1 MKKFKIS
8 VIGLGF
14 VGLSLAVINAKKG
27 FETIGI
33 DSDKGKLKNLQ
44 NGKTDFYEP
53 NLSKFLKES
62 LKGNKISFTEDFNNV
77 LKTDITFIT
86 VGTPSTKDG
95 RIDLTSLNKVISDL
109 YNILKNKATNHLI
122 VIKSTVVPTTTSKIV
137 LKKLK
142 NLKNVG
148 VVVNPEFLREG
159 NALNDLIKP
168 HLIVIGCDNDKDCK
182 TLEKYY
188 KQFYKI
194 MPELLK
200 TDNTTAEMIKY
211 SNNAF
216 LATKISFINSIA
228 NICQKLPLVDVNTI
242 AYAIGKDS
250 RIGSQ
255 FLQAGPGFGG
265 SCLPKDLSALIKFTE
280 KFHDLNGFFKAVE
293 NVNQLQLN
301 QVIQMLKTMK
311 LLDSKKVISVLGLAF
326 KKNTDDLREA
336 ISIKLVKSLLKKGIQ
351 LRVHDPMAMDNFK
364 KFFNNKISYC
374 KKIDDCLK
382 GANCCVILTEWDE
395 YKKLNTNVF
404 RKNMKE
410 LNIIDTRRILDP
422 TKFTDFNF
430 KAIGLGP
437 QKIIKKI

>member
-1 MKKFKIS
+1 MIKPKIS

-14 VGLSLAVINAKKG
+14 VGLTLAVINAKEG

-33 DSDKGKLKNLQ
+33 DSDKGKLKNLRK
-44 NGKTDFYEP
+44 GKTDFYEP
-53 NLSKFLKES
+53 NLSKYLKES
-62 LKGNKISFTEDFNNV
+62 MKGNKISFTEDFKNI

-95 RIDLTSLNKVISDL
+95 EIDLTSLNKVISNL
-109 YNILKNKATNHLI
+109 YSILKNKSTNHLI

-137 LKKLK
+137 LPKLK

-148 VVVNPEFLREG
+148 IVVNPEFLREG

-188 KQFYKI
+188 KQFYKT

-211 SNNAF
+211 ANNAF
-216 LATKISFINSIA
+216 LATKISFINTIA

-242 AYAIGKDS
+242 AYAIGKDP

-280 KFHDLNGFFKAVE
+280 KFHDLNSFFKAVE
-293 NVNQLQLN
+293 NVNQLQLS
-301 QVIQMLKTMK
+301 QVTQMLKSMK
-311 LLDSKKVISVLGLAF
+311 LLNSKKTISILGLAF

-336 ISIKLVKSLLKKGIQ
+336 VSIKLVKNLLKKGIHVK
-351 LRVHDPMAMDNFK
+351 VHDPMAMDNFK
-364 KFFNNKISYC
+364 KIFKDKISYC

-382 GANCCVILTEWDE
+382 GVNG
-395 YKKLNTNVF
+395 
-404 RKNMKE
+404 M
-410 LNIIDTRRILDP
+410 
-422 TKFTDFNF
+422 
-430 KAIGLGP
+430 
-437 QKIIKKI
+437 IIKN

>member
-14 VGLSLAVINAKKG
+14 VGLTLAVINAKKG

-53 NLSKFLKES
+53 NLSKYLKES
-62 LKGNKISFTEDFNNV
+62 LKGNKISFTGDFNNV

-95 RIDLTSLNKVISDL
+95 QIDLTSLKKVTSNL
-109 YNILKNKATNHLI
+109 YNVLKNKSENHLV
-122 VIKSTVVPTTTSKIV
+122 VIKSTVIPTTTSQII

-182 TLEKYY
+182 TLERYY
-188 KQFYKI
+188 KQFYKT
-194 MPELLK
+194 MPVLLK
-200 TDNTTAEMIKY
+200 TDNNTAEMIKY
-211 SNNAF
+211 ANNAF

-242 AYAIGKDS
+242 AYAIGKDP

-265 SCLPKDLSALIKFTE
+265 SCLPKDLAALIKFTN
-280 KFHDLNGFFKAVE
+280 KFHDLNNFFKAVE
-293 NVNQLQLN
+293 NVNQLQLS
-301 QVIQMLKTMK
+301 QVSQMLKKMN
-311 LLDSKKVISVLGLAF
+311 LLDSKKVIAILGLAF

-336 ISIKLVKSLLKKGIQ
+336 ISVKLVKNLLKKRIQ
-351 LRVHDPMAMDNFK
+351 LRVHDPMATENFK
-364 KFFNNKISYC
+364 KIFNDKISYC
-374 KKIDDCLK
+374 KKIEDCLK
-382 GANCCVILTEWDE
+382 DANCCVILTEWDD
-395 YKKLNTNVF
+395 YKKLKANVF

-410 LNIIDTRRILDP
+410 LNIIDTRRIFDP
-422 TKFTDFNF
+422 TKFTEFNF
-430 KAIGLGP
+430 EAIGLGP
-437 QKIIKKI
+437 RKGY

>member
-1 MKKFKIS
+1 MKKPKIS

-14 VGLSLAVINAKKG
+14 VGLTLAVMNAKEG

-33 DSDKGKLKNLQ
+33 DSDKRKLKNLRG
-44 NGKTDFYEP
+44 GKTDFFEP
-53 NLSKFLKES
+53 NLSKYLKES
-62 LKGNKISFTEDFNNV
+62 MKGKKISFTENFNNV

-95 RIDLTSLNKVISDL
+95 RIDLTSLKKVISDL
-109 YNILKNKATNHLI
+109 YSILKNKSTNHLI
-122 VIKSTVVPTTTSKIV
+122 VIKSTVVPTTTTKIV
-137 LKKLK
+137 LPKLK

-148 VVVNPEFLREG
+148 IVVNPEFLREG
-159 NALNDLIKP
+159 SALNDLIKP

-182 TLEKYY
+182 TLERYY
-188 KQFYKI
+188 KQFYKT

-211 SNNAF
+211 ANNAF
-216 LATKISFINSIA
+216 LATKISFINAIA
-228 NICQKLPLVDVNTI
+228 NVCQKLPLVDVNTI
-242 AYAIGKDS
+242 AYAIGKDP

-265 SCLPKDLSALIKFTE
+265 SCLPKDLSALIKFTD
-280 KFHDLNGFFKAVE
+280 KYHDLNSFFKAVE
-293 NVNQLQLN
+293 NVNQLQLS
-301 QVIQMLKTMK
+301 QITQMLKSMK
-311 LLDSKKVISVLGLAF
+311 VLDSKKVIAVLGLAF

-336 ISIKLVKSLLKKGIQ
+336 VSIKLVKNLLKKGIQ
-351 LRVHDPMAMDNFK
+351 LRVPDPMAMDNFK
-364 KFFNNKISYC
+364 KIFNDKISYC
-374 KKIDDCLK
+374 KKIEDCLR
-382 GANCCVILTEWDE
+382 GANCCIILTEWDD
-395 YKKLNTNVF
+395 YKKIKTNVF

-422 TKFTDFNF
+422 TKFSEFNF

-437 QKIIKKI
+437 IIRNT

>member
-62 LKGNKISFTEDFNNV
+62 LKGNKISFTNDFHNV

-95 RIDLTSLNKVISDL
+95 QIDLSSLKKVTSDL

-382 GANCCVILTEWDE
+382 GANCCVILTEWDD

>member
-1 MKKFKIS
+1 MIRMKKFKIS

-27 FETIGI
+27 FQTIGI
-33 DSDKGKLKNLQ
+33 DSDKKKLKNLQ
-44 NGKTDFYEP
+44 KAKINFYEP
-53 NLSKFLKES
+53 NLSQYLKES
-62 LKGNKISFTEDFNNV
+62 LNRKKILFSENLEQI

-95 RIDLTSLNKVISDL
+95 RIDLTALKKVISDL
-109 YNILKNKATNHLI
+109 KKLLKNKSKKHLI
-122 VIKSTVVPTTTSKIV
+122 VIKSTVVPTTTSQIV
-137 LKKLK
+137 IPILK

-148 VVVNPEFLREG
+148 IVVNPEFLREG

-168 HLIVIGCDNDKDCK
+168 HLIVIGCDNDMDCK

-188 KQFYKI
+188 KQFYKT
-194 MPELLK
+194 MPDLIK

-211 SNNAF
+211 TNNAF
-216 LATKISFINSIA
+216 LATKISFINAIA

-265 SCLPKDLSALIKFTE
+265 SCLPKDLSALIKFTD
-280 KFHDLNGFFKAVE
+280 KFQDLNSFFKAVE
-293 NVNQLQLN
+293 NVNQLQLS
-301 QVIQMLKTMK
+301 QITQMLKSMK
-311 LLDSKKVISVLGLAF
+311 VLDSKKVIAVLGLAF

-336 ISIKLVKSLLKKGIQ
+336 VSIKLVKNLLKIGI
-351 LRVHDPMAMDNFK
+351 RIKVHDPMAMDNFK
-364 KFFNNKISYC
+364 KIFKDKISYC
-374 KKIDDCLK
+374 KKIEDCLK
-382 GANCCVILTEWDE
+382 GANCCIILTEWDD
-395 YKKLNTNVF
+395 YKKLKPTVF
-404 RKNMKE
+404 KKNMKE
-410 LNIIDTRRILDP
+410 LNIIDARRIFDP
-422 TKFTDFNF
+422 AKFTEFNF

-437 QKIIKKI
+437 L